1 MTPQAAGIPPVRQ
14 QILVCGAGGQGVLF
28 LTRLLADAAILRG
41 APVLTSEI
49 HGMAQRGGVVVS
61 HLKVGGFASPL
72 IREGRADGLLALK
85 NEDLTIHL
93 RFLKPSGWA
102 VVNARSAPP
111 ADPGIAIRA
120 FDADGLASLRG
131 DSRAVNLLL
140 LGFALS
146 PAVGRKDAGPLFCSA
161 DDVRAA
167 LRDRL
172 TGKESLLAASL
183 RALDLGMRGGK
194 E

>member
-1 MTPQAAGIPPVRQ
+1 MTPQATGIPPVRQ
-14 QILVCGAGGQGVLF
+14 QILVCGAGGQGILF

-85 NEDLTIHL
+85 NEDLMRHL

-120 FDADGLASLRG
+120 FDADGLAKQRG
-131 DSRAVNLLL
+131 GPRAVNLLL

-146 PAVGRKDAGPLFCSA
+146 PPDGSGDAGPLFCSA